1 MTAFLII
8 AGRFLIGAYFV
19 QAGARNFMKQP
30 MHIGILTRKGVPMP
44 RETLLGAL
52 ALQVLCGLSVAL
64 GILPWL
70 GAIGLI
76 AFTVAANALYHN
88 FTQFTGD
95 ERTSHLNSV
104 LANAALVGGLL
115 LVMAISL

>member
-19 QAGARNFMKQP
+19 QAGLRNFMKVP
-30 MHIGILTRKGVPMP
+30 LHTDILGKKGVPMP
-44 RETLLGAL
+44 RETLLAAL
-52 ALQVLCGLSVAL
+52 ALQVLGGLMVAL

-70 GAIGLI
+70 GAVGLI
-76 AFTVAANALYHN
+76 VFTVAANALYHN
-88 FTQFTGD
+88 FTQFSGD

-115 LVMAISL
+115 LVMAA

>member
-19 QAGARNFMKQP
+19 QAGVRNFGKQP
-30 MHIGILTRKGVPMP
+30 LHIGILEKKGVPMP
-44 RETLLGAL
+44 RETLLAAL
-52 ALQVLCGLSVAL
+52 ALQVLCGLMVGL
-64 GILPWL
+64 GIFPVI

-76 AFTVAANALYHN
+76 VFTVAANALYHN

-115 LVMAISL
+115 LVMVV